1 MKIRYLFWAIVC
13 ICAAWTGLFGD
24 MGDTSIGTRI
34 VVALIFIVAAIY
46 LFGKFKGGANTSK
59 SSPEAP
65 SDATATQTAQIFE
78 CLKRLSES
86 A

>member
-46 LFGKFKGGANTSK
+46 LFGKFKGGANTSE
-59 SSPEAP
+59 SSQEAP
-65 SDATATQTAQIFE
+65 SDATATQTAQVFE
-78 CLKRLSES
+78 RLKQI
-86 A
+86 